1 MKKETRNPFVGIA
14 PFIEDDYER
23 FFGRDSEKAV
33 ALRYIESYR
42 ITVLTGPSGCG
53 KTSLVH
59 SGIVHALRMRWR
71 EKRHN
76 SLGLPLVIRSW
87 GSGAVKEGGLDE
99 LGVQGLFTKI
109 LIRDNPTLFSSPEQ
123 ERVEENFSAGAE
135 AAAEW
140 LAEHSEMKKEL
151 SKRSA
156 EIASGNVGDKYA
168 FKVIVDVIARACK
181 GAVVI
186 FDQFEEILRVG
197 EPVVNQVSAL
207 IAHLVSLENVRVV
220 LSLRQE
226 HLGDL
231 KYIERNVTPLGKSTI
246 HLEIMPLPT
255 AKDALD
261 RMGSIWAHKNGYKGF
276 EVAAEMLRAL
286 RPSAGVDDGA
296 DLIYYQAILLQMWE
310 CLYGKERYGSAQSR
324 SNR

>member
-1 MKKETRNPFVGIA
+1 
-14 PFIEDDYER
+14 
-23 FFGRDSEKAV
+23 
-33 ALRYIESYR
+33 
-42 ITVLTGPSGCG
+42 
-53 KTSLVH
+53 
-59 SGIVHALRMRWR
+59 MRWR

-151 SKRSA
+151 SRRSA

-310 CLYGKERYGSAQSR
+310 CLYGKEIRICAVAVEPLTRKWSFLMKKHFRKAFRNELEGGADLKADHIFEIALSKIMASVFTDNMLLEYIAVRIYSFAITGWV
-324 SNR
+324 